1 MRVMDRVKLPD
12 LDRLRG
18 VKDRMKELPPQE
30 SATDTSNWENR
41 NISGSVMDTDSGEYA
56 VRNLDFMKDK
66 ELDFIPL
73 TKHQNSNK
81 KSLK

>member
-1 MRVMDRVKLPD
+1 MDRVKLPD